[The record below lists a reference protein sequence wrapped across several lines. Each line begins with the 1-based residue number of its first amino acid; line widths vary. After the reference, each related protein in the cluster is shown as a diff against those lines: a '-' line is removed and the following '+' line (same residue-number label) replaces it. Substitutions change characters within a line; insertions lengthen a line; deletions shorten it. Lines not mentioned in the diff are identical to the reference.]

1 VCYFAIGR
9 VDYRLALI
17 GRRPA
22 WFAVALGA
30 FLAPR
35 WT

>member
-17 GRRPA
+17 GGLPA
-22 WFAVALGA
+22 WFAVALGT
-30 FLAPR
+30 FLAPG